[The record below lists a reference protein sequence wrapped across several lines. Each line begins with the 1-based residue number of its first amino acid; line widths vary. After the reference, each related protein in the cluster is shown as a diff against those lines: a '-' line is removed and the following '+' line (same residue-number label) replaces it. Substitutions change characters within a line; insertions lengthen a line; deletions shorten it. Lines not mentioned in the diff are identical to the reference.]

1 MSNEPAKKSADT
13 SNEPAGDKG
22 NKGEGLIFG
31 KYKTMEDAQAA
42 HTEAERKMHEA
53 TAEAA
58 RYKDSLESVL
68 ADPAPKP
75 NDQSNKNTDDES
87 VNFETEPDETFAQRF
102 MENPKKYLRAVR
114 DQARREGARDA
125 AQYNELYTATREFI
139 GGFLDGNPDIK
150 ANPKLFALHL
160 QATNPKEK
168 LGARLDNAAKATR
181 DEIARI
187 KDDVRKAK
195 DFQNKQKDKAGSVEG
210 EGDTT
215 DADNAPPKGDDKE
228 KAGSFEDYMKE
239 RRNQHAKFTGGV
251 V

>member
-1 MSNEPAKKSADT
+1 MTETEKKPADT

-22 NKGEGLIFG
+22 NKGEVLIFG
-31 KYKTMEDAQAA
+31 KYKTMEEAKAGYDAAQA
-42 HTEAERKMHEA
+42 KMHEA

-75 NDQSNKNTDDES
+75 NDQSNRGADDEL

-102 MENPKKYLRAVR
+102 MENPKKYLKAVR
-114 DQARREGARDA
+114 AQARREAVAESA
-125 AQYNELYTATREFI
+125 AYNELYTATREYI
-139 GGFLDGNPDIK
+139 GNFLDSNPDVK

-195 DFQNKQKDKAGSVEG
+195 DFQTKQKDKAGSVEG